1 MYIPIR
7 ETYGNFHELNYRFV
21 WLFLGLVLTSQ
32 INAQGGVLD
41 LFGIINVLYLKAD
54 KNHDGIITEPE
65 LEDVY
70 HENGQVSKSEFVT
83 LWMEI
88 TKETKEHAD
97 AFFYLA
103 DLTDDNVI
111 DEHDL
116 GPMYHVFDLDGD
128 GQVTAVEFAK
138 KWAGIITETPLAVLF
153 ERSDVDKSNFLTKSE
168 FNNFLSSFDK
178 NGDGMVTK
186 PEMEQGWND
195 SQFGIVGTADT
206 FFTHLDLNHNGHID
220 SNDLGHIFTKYDTS
234 RILMMADMLPPPPA
248 IGQ

>member
-1 MYIPIR
+1 MGLKQSIHQNM
-7 ETYGNFHELNYRFV
+7 TFQVL
-21 WLFLGLVLTSQ
+21 LLLGLVVTSQ

-70 HENGQVSKSEFVT
+70 HGFDTDKNGQVTKSEFVT

-103 DLTDDNVI
+103 DLTDDNII

-116 GPMYHVFDLDGD
+116 GPMYHVFDLNGD
-128 GQVTAVEFAK
+128 GQVTAV
-138 KWAGIITETPLAVLF
+138 IC
-153 ERSDVDKSNFLTKSE
+153 TK
-168 FNNFLSSFDK
+168 
-178 NGDGMVTK
+178 
-186 PEMEQGWND
+186 
-195 SQFGIVGTADT
+195 
-206 FFTHLDLNHNGHID
+206 
-220 SNDLGHIFTKYDTS
+220 
-234 RILMMADMLPPPPA
+234 
-248 IGQ
+248 